1 MAVFALG
8 VAILLGCV
16 GIGILVG
23 IVVVRLG
30 RNHDPLDDTG
40 FVADGLSATLGTV
53 GGLLAFVLGFLVVFT
68 LDNYTTAQD
77 VAANEASAYSAA
89 FEAAVLLP
97 ADQAEL
103 ITRDVACLIESVRT
117 EGWFYTSGDGP
128 SADDNLEAW
137 WVTTRQS
144 LGSLTEPTPLQEYAV
159 ETIFASLAEARSL
172 GEQRVL
178 MNDSAVP
185 PVIWVVIYIA
195 FAATIAL
202 TYVSLRN
209 NTFILLASIG
219 LMTVVVAAVVW
230 TLFTFANPFSPTD
243 GTAVRADDLSGT
255 VERLRDTY
263 PGPAWE
269 PCPDRPPGT

>member
-23 IVVVRLG
+23 IVIVRLG

-53 GGLLAFVLGFLVVFT
+53 GGLLAFALGFLHVFT
-68 LDNYTTAQD
+68 LDNYTSAQD

-97 ADQAEL
+97 ADQAEP
-103 ITRDVACLIESVRT
+103 IKRDVACLIESVRT
-117 EGWFYTSGDGP
+117 EGWYFSSGDGP
-128 SADDNLEAW
+128 SADDNLELW

-219 LMTVVVAAVVW
+219 LMTIVVAAVVW

-243 GTAVRADDLSGT
+243 GTAVQADDLSGT

-269 PCPDRPPGT
+269 PCPDRPGA

>member
-23 IVVVRLG
+23 IVIVRLG

-68 LDNYTTAQD
+68 LDNYTSAQD

-97 ADQAEL
+97 ADQAEP
-103 ITRDVACLIESVRT
+103 IKRDVACLIESVRT
-117 EGWFYTSGDGP
+117 EGWYFSSGDGP
-128 SADDNLEAW
+128 SADDNLELW

-185 PVIWVVIYIA
+185 PIIWVVIYIA

-219 LMTVVVAAVVW
+219 LMTIVVAAVVW

-243 GTAVRADDLSGT
+243 GTAVQADDLSGT

-269 PCPDRPPGT
+269 PCPGRPGA

>member
-23 IVVVRLG
+23 IVIVRLG

-68 LDNYTTAQD
+68 LDNYTSAQD

-97 ADQAEL
+97 ADQAEP
-103 ITRDVACLIESVRT
+103 IKRDVACLIESVRT
-117 EGWFYTSGDGP
+117 EGWYFSSGDGP
-128 SADDNLEAW
+128 SADDNLELW

-195 FAATIAL
+195 FTATVAL

-219 LMTVVVAAVVW
+219 LMTIVVAAVVW

-243 GTAVRADDLSGT
+243 GTAVQADDLSGT

-269 PCPDRPPGT
+269 PCPDRPGA